1 MNKFG
6 GDWTENKI
14 EILVE
19 YAKAYLTIMKVF
31 TVKYDWKLLYFDG
44 FAGSGFIKKGNEEN
58 LKMIV
63 GAASRI
69 LEIEN
74 PRAFDLYY
82 FVEKEPENME
92 AFAEAIDNSM
102 RKQNIYYD
110 DLIEGSVLKPLVIR
124 VLKRDSFRAYMKA
137 QGKLGG
143 QNKVPRLS
151 NDRKIVSALEDM
163 KVTLP

>member
-31 TVKYDWKLLYFDG
+31 TIKYDWKLLYFDG

-69 LEIEN
+69 LEIE
-74 PRAFDLYY
+74 RLRY
-82 FVEKEPENME
+82 
-92 AFAEAIDNSM
+92 SM
-102 RKQNIYYD
+102 LTLKCF
-110 DLIEGSVLKPLVIR
+110 LICV
-124 VLKRDSFRAYMKA
+124 
-137 QGKLGG
+137 
-143 QNKVPRLS
+143 
-151 NDRKIVSALEDM
+151 
-163 KVTLP
+163 